1 MVAQRSPKPKAG
13 VRFLPGVPT
22 KERENMFILT
32 MAVMGGLFFNDNSE
46 FFAQADANYAAG
58 LTWQHIEGGCRAPD
72 PNELYIS
79 AKNEDT
85 GKEWV
90 CFKMSK

>member
-1 MVAQRSPKPKAG
+1 MVVA
-13 VRFLPGVPT
+13 L
-22 KERENMFILT
+22 ML
-32 MAVMGGLFFNDNSE
+32 MGGLFVNDNAE

-90 CFKMSK
+90 CFKMRK

>member
-1 MVAQRSPKPKAG
+1 M
-13 VRFLPGVPT
+13 L
-22 KERENMFILT
+22 
-32 MAVMGGLFFNDNSE
+32 MGGLFVNDNAE

-58 LTWQHIEGGCRAPD
+58 LTWQHIQGGCRAPD

-90 CFKMSK
+90 CFKIYLKQNQIKVKMKLTQMLLLCFSGFLS